1 MSDLCSFSYL
11 CLISGILM
19 QLAAATAAKGTNR
32 PIRGETCCK
41 THIEEKKRKKKQ
53 KKKKKKKNNYIIIF
67 FSKGHIKMLHV
78 LMIDQTYFL

>member
-41 THIEEKKRKKKQ
+41 KQRGKKKE
-53 KKKKKKKNNYIIIF
+53 KELHNN
-67 FSKGHIKMLHV
+67 
-78 LMIDQTYFL
+78 FLSQRLY

>member
-41 THIEEKKRKKKQ
+41 KQ
-53 KKKKKKKNNYIIIF
+53 RGKKKKKNYIIIF
-67 FSKGHIKMLHV
+67 FPKGYIKMLHV
-78 LMIDQTYFL
+78 LMTDQTYFL